1 LRDYSACNK
10 ARLEFSTIFVPSFD
24 PNEWCLKNGLRSG
37 GLNPG
42 PLGHESS
49 ALTTRPRLLAYLPC
63 LFVEALFG
71 LKPVLRAPTW
81 DKQVLSCF
89 VYAFVFSF
97 FSLVYFFVYSFVY
110 SYVCFITVIVDA
122 NTQCH
127 NAVFS
132 VGSSTT
138 TSRYWSIKVRIG
150 LDRLAKVRL
159 G

>member
-1 LRDYSACNK
+1 MRNN
-10 ARLEFSTIFVPSFD
+10 ARIEFSTIFFPSFD
-24 PNEWCLKNGLRSG
+24 PNKWCLKNGLHSG
-37 GLNPG
+37 CLNPG
-42 PLGHESS
+42 PLSHESS

-89 VYAFVFSF
+89 VYAFV
-97 FSLVYFFVYSFVY
+97 YSF
-110 SYVCFITVIVDA
+110 VCFITVIVDA